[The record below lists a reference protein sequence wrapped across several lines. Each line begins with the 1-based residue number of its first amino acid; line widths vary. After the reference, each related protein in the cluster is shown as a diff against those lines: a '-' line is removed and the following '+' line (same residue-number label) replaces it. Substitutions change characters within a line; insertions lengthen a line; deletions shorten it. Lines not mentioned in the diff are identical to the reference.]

1 MRDLELEARIGT
13 EEGTKMTEKGGMV
26 VRETDVRRDPI
37 SLVPVHVGIVPIHKN
52 HVNAGTVP
60 IPKNHVNAG
69 TVPILES
76 SVDVGTVHF
85 HTDMLTGV
93 RVPQRSD
100 DPTT

>member
-1 MRDLELEARIGT
+1 MRDLELEARVGT

-60 IPKNHVNAG
+60 I
-69 TVPILES
+69 LES

-85 HTDMLTGV
+85 HMDMLTGV

>member
-1 MRDLELEARIGT
+1 
-13 EEGTKMTEKGGMV
+13 MTEKGGMV
-26 VRETDVRRDPI
+26 VRETDVRRDLI
-37 SLVPVHVGIVPIHKN
+37 NLVPVHVGIVPIH
-52 HVNAGTVP
+52 
-60 IPKNHVNAG
+60 KNHVNAG

-85 HTDMLTGV
+85 HTDMLTEV

>member
-60 IPKNHVNAG
+60 I
-69 TVPILES
+69 LES
-76 SVDVGTVHF
+76 SVDVGTVPF

-93 RVPQRSD
+93 QVPQRSD

>member
-1 MRDLELEARIGT
+1 
-13 EEGTKMTEKGGMV
+13 MV

-76 SVDVGTVHF
+76 SVDVRTVHANVS
-85 HTDMLTGV
+85 MLT
-93 RVPQRSD
+93 RVQIP
-100 DPTT
+100 

>member
-1 MRDLELEARIGT
+1 
-13 EEGTKMTEKGGMV
+13 MTEKGGMV

-37 SLVPVHVGIVPIHKN
+37 NLVPVHVGIVPIH
-52 HVNAGTVP
+52 
-60 IPKNHVNAG
+60 KNHVNAG

>member
-1 MRDLELEARIGT
+1 
-13 EEGTKMTEKGGMV
+13 MTEKGGMV

-60 IPKNHVNAG
+60 I
-69 TVPILES
+69 LES

>member
-1 MRDLELEARIGT
+1 
-13 EEGTKMTEKGGMV
+13 MTEKGGMV

-37 SLVPVHVGIVPIHKN
+37 SLVPVHVGI
-52 HVNAGTVP
+52 VP